1 MNKEKITHY
10 KDGSW
15 LKQVFDQ
22 YGNKIYSES
31 SDGYWA
37 ESKFDENNNLIL
49 YQDSHGNR
57 EIR

>member
-1 MNKEKITHY
+1 MTHY